1 MQGLIEQAG
10 STQEEMSPK
19 EAMMSGSDPE
29 NMGDEALTK
38 AIDFVG
44 ERLYQD
50 DMATEIAKT
59 FDGAPTAVPQM
70 IAMLAY
76 KLAQS
81 ADTKTGGE
89 IREENLSVLGVLTLG
104 EVLTVAEATG
114 MQIDGATAS
123 KAMQE
128 MVLIYAEDNGVDTT
142 ELAAAMGQVDDN
154 EVDMVSE
161 QLPDDFDTQLD
172 SIPDEEEE
180 MEQEM
185 AEGEMMS

>member
-1 MQGLIEQAG
+1 MEGLIEQAG

-50 DMATEIAKT
+50 DMATEIART